1 MRSPVMRTMFV
12 FLVIGVLPALC
23 LAANVGKIAG
33 MVTDAETGEPLQYAN
48 VVVIGTVMGAMSLE
62 DGRFTILNVAPGE
75 YDVQASYMGYKPMRL
90 TGVAVKPDLTATVEF
105 KLEATVAAELEPIV
119 IQAERPIVEVDVTS
133 SRSIFTAEDVQAL
146 PVDTPAGVLNFVSG
160 AAIDARGIHI
170 RGGREDEVGYYIDN
184 APIQDPILN
193 DALLDL
199 STQSINEMVVFTG
212 GFNAEYGNASSGI
225 INIITTEG
233 SEELRGS
240 YEHRMYLPV
249 EMLWR
254 HSDKGDPLNTKEMRE
269 RFTLSGPLYK
279 QGDTRLKYAFAIE
292 GTNWDDDEPRVEVLD
307 RPGKQRLYD
316 GTLSFRQ
323 GRTKLKAVFNIENKD
338 VTESYDSYFLYE
350 RIKVPETWRKT
361 TNDNYR
367 VALSGSHMLNPQSF
381 FDMSFS
387 FLDASYEKKQPGKGW
402 DTDLTYDANQEKYD
416 WNLDILR
423 DENNFIISGDNPYYD
438 KQDQKIYAFRGSY
451 TLQRGRNEFK
461 TGLDYTM
468 YDVQED
474 DIFASTQNYY
484 IYEYDVQPKA
494 GAVYAQDKLEFE
506 GMIMNLGL
514 RFDFFDPNHKKFKDY
529 DAPYALALGEK
540 PELWHGPNGDQ
551 APIEIEYYNDS
562 TGVYEGGGLVDADVK
577 WKVSPRLGVSHPIT
591 ESSYLHFLYGHFF
604 QMPSFDYLYENEKFH
619 TRGRW
624 LLVGNPDLEAEK
636 TVAYEVGVNQLLSQ
650 NTAVDLTFFYKD
662 ITDMTESVTRGPSA
676 ESNPQS
682 GENYVTYMNTGY
694 GNVRGFEVNLKRP
707 LFHNWR
713 YHAAYTFMVAKGFS
727 SDTNE
732 GYLRRFD
739 DEEFPTQ
746 QFYLDWDRRHSF
758 LVTAGYAKSES
769 WTLDATVSYSTG
781 APYTDPV
788 TLSPKPSRNNAR
800 FPAISNVDV
809 EFHKFFN
816 LMGVNLDAFVRATN
830 LFDQRNLVNWDDTDQ
845 DLRNWLIL
853 HPYDYL
859 GPFHDY
865 TVYGPP
871 RNVLGGIRVNF

>member
-1 MRSPVMRTMFV
+1 MRSPVMRTAIV

-23 LAANVGKIAG
+23 FAANVGKIAG
-33 MVTDAETGEPLQYAN
+33 TVVNAETGEPLQYAN
-48 VVVIGTVMGAMSLE
+48 VVVIGTPMGAMSLE
-62 DGRFTILNVAPGE
+62 DGRFTILNVTPGE

-90 TGVAVKPDLTATVEF
+90 TGVMVKPDLTATAEF
-105 KLEATVAAELEPIV
+105 MLVPTVAAELEPII

-133 SRSIFTAEDVQAL
+133 SRSIFSAEEIQTL
-146 PVDTPAGVLNFVSG
+146 PVDTPAAVLNFVSG
-160 AAIDARGIHI
+160 ASIDARGIHI

-184 APIQDPILN
+184 APIQDPIVN
-193 DALLDL
+193 DALLSL

-233 SEELRGS
+233 SDDFRGS
-240 YEHRMYLPV
+240 YEHRMYLPL
-249 EMLWR
+249 EMFWR
-254 HSDKGDPLNTKEMRE
+254 QSDTGDPLSTGEIRE
-269 RFTLSGPLYK
+269 RLTFTGPLYK
-279 QGDTRLKYAFAIE
+279 QADTKVKYALAVE
-292 GTNWDDDEPRVEVLD
+292 GTNWDDYEPRVEALD
-307 RPGKQRLYD
+307 RPGKLRLYD
-316 GTLSFRQ
+316 GTLTFRQ
-323 GRTKLKAVFNIENKD
+323 GRTKLKAVFNIENEE

-350 RIKVPETWRKT
+350 RIKVPETWRVT

-367 VALSGSHMLNPQSF
+367 VAFTGSHMLNPQSF
-381 FDMSFS
+381 FDVSLS
-387 FLDASYEKKQPGKGW
+387 FLDASYEKTMPGKGW
-402 DTDLTYDANQEKYD
+402 DTGLTYVENQNKYD
-416 WNLDILR
+416 WDLDIRR
-423 DENNFIISGDNPYYD
+423 DENNFIISGDCPYYD
-438 KQDQKIYAFRGSY
+438 KQDKKIYSLRGSY
-451 TLQRGRNEFK
+451 TLQSGRNEFK
-461 TGLDYTM
+461 TGLDFNK
-468 YDVQED
+468 YDIQED
-474 DIFASTQNYY
+474 DIFASTANYY
-484 IYEYDVQPKA
+484 IYEYDVQPMA

-514 RFDFFDPNHKKFKDY
+514 RLDFFDPNHKTFLDY
-529 DAPYALALGEK
+529 DRPYGAPSEY
-540 PELWHGPNGDQ
+540 WHGPNGDQ
-551 APIEIEYYNDS
+551 APIEIEYYDS
-562 TGVYEGGGLVDADVK
+562 AGVYQGGGLVDADVK

-591 ESSYLHFLYGHFF
+591 ENSYLHFLYGHFF

-682 GENYVTYMNTGY
+682 GENYVTYENTGY
-694 GNVRGFEVNLKRP
+694 GNVRGFEINLKRP
-707 LFHNWR
+707 LFNNWR

-758 LVTAGYAKSES
+758 LVTAGYVKGES
-769 WTLDATVSYSTG
+769 WTLDATASYSTG

-800 FPAISNVDV
+800 FPSISNVDM

-816 LMGVNLDAFVRATN
+816 LMGVNLDTFLRVTN
-830 LFDQRNLVNWDDTDQ
+830 LFDQRNLVNWDDMDQ

-853 HPYDYL
+853 HPGDYL